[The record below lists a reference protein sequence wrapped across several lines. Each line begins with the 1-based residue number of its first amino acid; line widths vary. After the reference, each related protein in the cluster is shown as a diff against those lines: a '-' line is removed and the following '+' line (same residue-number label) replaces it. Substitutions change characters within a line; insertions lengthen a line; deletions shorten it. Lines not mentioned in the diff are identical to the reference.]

1 MNHWKNIWI
10 RLLIL
15 AVLLGVPGIPSSADA
30 ATKRVRART
39 DYTLAPRLQLGKNRV
54 KQTANDSYVGFT
66 APVGGIYRM
75 TVYSL
80 KTLPIIKKDINY
92 GLLFFKRMRGGEL
105 KPRTTIT
112 QGGKSDC
119 LYLTTAYSY
128 RKFYKHKKVTL
139 KQYRSKRTARL
150 PIDRKQTIYLQ
161 LYYTT
166 KSGNCVYYIDVEKL

>member
-1 MNHWKNIWI
+1 MNQKRWI
-10 RLLIL
+10 RFF
-15 AVLLGVPGIPSSADA
+15 LLGMLFSFWVLPEYTEA
-30 ATKRVRART
+30 ATKRLRARQ
-39 DYTLAPRLQLGKNRV
+39 DYTMAPALQLGKNRV

-66 APVGGIYRM
+66 APVGGIYLM
-75 TVYSL
+75 TVYSV
-80 KTLPIIKKDINY
+80 KTLPITAKDVNY

-119 LYLTTAYSY
+119 LYLTTAYAY
-128 RKFYKHKKVTL
+128 RKYYKNKKVTL

-161 LYYTT
+161 MYYTT
-166 KSGNCVYYIDVEKL
+166 DSGNCVYYVNIEKL